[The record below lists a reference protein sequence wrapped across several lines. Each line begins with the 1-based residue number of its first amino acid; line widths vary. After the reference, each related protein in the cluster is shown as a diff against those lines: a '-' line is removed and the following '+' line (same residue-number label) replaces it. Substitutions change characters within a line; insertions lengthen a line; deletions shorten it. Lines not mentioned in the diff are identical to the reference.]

1 MPVCWWCWPFLWCTC
16 ESPED
21 VPLLYLAKHCLH
33 WSIFSFSVSFFLLV
47 IIWGDRGRKWRAFSI
62 ALSSVCSSDLRN
74 ANNEL
79 LLIMWT
85 ERRTSA
91 VSRKSLG
98 LNLHPVR
105 FSCGQLF
112 EMAAGE
118 GKTERSKQFSG
129 SYAACW
135 PCPQCMD
142 MFTARGKMWAEQVTL
157 RVYFLGIPPW
167 RQGSTSAC
175 SDCICSSCQLLPWHS
190 FCYIDLLFKWLLF
203 EPLLNNGNGYL
214 WSDAG

>member
-118 GKTERSKQFSG
+118 DREKQAVFRQLRSMLTMSTAHGYVYSEGENVGWASYPQSLFSRN
-129 SYAACW
+129 
-135 PCPQCMD
+135 P
-142 MFTARGKMWAEQVTL
+142 TLKARK
-157 RVYFLGIPPW
+157 Y
-167 RQGSTSAC
+167 
-175 SDCICSSCQLLPWHS
+175 
-190 FCYIDLLFKWLLF
+190 
-203 EPLLNNGNGYL
+203 
-214 WSDAG
+214 